1 MAELAHPDPPE
12 AASAVHLRPEIVAQ
26 LRTEAQARGVSIA
39 WMANKLLAEGLD
51 RLLPAGEFRLTR
63 DSPATSRPNP
73 SAPSYG
79 G

>member
-51 RLLPAGEFRLTR
+51 CLLPAGEFRLTR
-63 DSPATSRPNP
+63 DPPKSPRPNP
-73 SAPSYG
+73 SGTSYG